1 MIGHLLE
8 DNADPS
14 VGDKNGATA
23 LHYATFLGH
32 IDSVEVLMRHPEVQD
47 LPDEKGR
54 TALMWAAAMAEDRR
68 EIIQLLCRHGSALD
82 TAKYGTIFQ
91 GSGSQNFTYVHHDAS
106 VLLLQDAKSA

>member
-1 MIGHLLE
+1 MTIGLLLE
-8 DNADPS
+8 NNADPS
-14 VGDKNGATA
+14 LKDKNGATA

-32 IDSVEVLMRHPEVQD
+32 IDCVEVLMRHPEVQD

-91 GSGSQNFTYVHHDAS
+91 GFRVTIDD
-106 VLLLQDAKSA
+106 DAKMPKVHKR